1 MKKTLS
7 LLAILGLLLVSSV
20 FAAAPTFPD
29 IPDVKLFVGQGLTP
43 AFDLAAFNT
52 GDAATAYS
60 IVANPLNLSS
70 LSTSVVSYGSYGLTT
85 VYAFTYRGVNDGG
98 QGDAN
103 NKIKYSTF
111 KIGKLPKFGLNV
123 GNYVDVNV
131 GAKVTGTGFPLSF
144 GNTGAVIV
152 SDLSKVTA
160 TWQNSSVLR
169 VQLNNA
175 ITAPVYV
182 DVIASQIATGVFGAN
197 IDKERIEVYP
207 NLLTGGSQFT
217 AGSDTAAYFYQNP
230 NTGGLGS
237 IGWLA
242 SKADGAGTVANGVMT
257 FSVGVNQ
264 GVKATILA
272 PYWLSYQTGQYYI
285 ARMKVCAN
293 VNDPGLNGFEADL
306 WNWNGVAPNTNA
318 NPSHVVANLIFG
330 VPTTWT
336 WIEAPIKPMSI
347 ESGYLQ
353 IFAKTGASSQANVL
367 NIDEVQIINAKPSLI
382 SASNGVG
389 RGNIA
394 APFAP
399 GTFDTYASYTA
410 NWVNSPFSGV
420 AIAPTQSVS
429 NGKLAL
435 DFTGASTSSLKG
447 AKFTFGVPGTAG
459 TLAAGAAGTQVGIKY
474 DLAVASGSFNS
485 VAALHQVIILGTATN
500 ISPGSQT
507 FFSVEGTAEFGSA
520 SGGAFQSGT
529 FEAVGM
535 NQWAPYYQVQFANKN
550 EQAGVL
556 TIDNIKVLV
565 DNDDPFF
572 GDMGLFP

>member
-52 GDAATAYS
+52 ADAATAYS
-60 IVANPLNLSS
+60 IVSNPLSLSALSS
-70 LSTSVVSYGSYGLTT
+70 SWVSYGSYGLTT

-111 KIGKLPKFGLNV
+111 KIGKLPKFGLNL

-152 SDLSKVTA
+152 SDTTKVSA
-160 TWQNSSVLR
+160 TWQNASVLR
-169 VQLNNA
+169 VQLNAA
-175 ITAPVYV
+175 IAAPIYV
-182 DVIASQIATGVFGAN
+182 DVIAAAIATGPFGAN

-230 NTGGLGS
+230 NTGGIGS

-257 FSVGVNQ
+257 FTLAANQ

-293 VNDPGLNGFEADL
+293 TYDAGLSGFEADL
-306 WNWNGVAPNTNA
+306 WNWNGSAPNSNA

-347 ESGYLQ
+347 ESGYFQ
-353 IFAKTGASSQANVL
+353 IFAKAPVNPNVL
-367 NIDEVQIINAKPSLI
+367 NIDEVQIINAKPSLL

-389 RGNIA
+389 RGDIA
-394 APFAP
+394 APFAA
-399 GTFDTYASYTA
+399 GGFATYAIYTA

-420 AIAPTQSVS
+420 AVAPAQSVS

-435 DFTGASTSSLKG
+435 DFAGATPSALKG
-447 AKFTFGVPGTAG
+447 AKFTFGIPGAAG

-485 VAALHQVIILGTATN
+485 IAALHQVIILGTATN
-500 ISPGSQT
+500 GGQT